1 MQAIQCATRDEWLQR
16 RRQGCGASEGAAIL
30 GIHPHLTALEVYLRK
45 IAEIPERE
53 QTPVMRRGLRLER
66 FVAQEYAEETGRELQ
81 KPPTLLIHP
90 EAPWCLASLDYWI
103 PGERV
108 VQIKTCDRWF
118 DGFGEPGTSEVPNH
132 YAVQVQ
138 QEMAVSGLPVAE
150 IALLRVASWDF
161 ARYTI
166 ERNDKLIAELLEAE
180 REFMGRVV
188 RRDPPLPDFTHPSTA
203 EILAMIEPREGET
216 VFLDDDAQ
224 TLADEYQA
232 LSGQE
237 REAKKR
243 REEIKARLTH
253 LLGQA
258 AVGELPDGRAIHR
271 KKIAVRGYTVQPRED
286 IRLSITKG

>member
-1 MQAIQCATRDEWLQR
+1 
-16 RRQGCGASEGAAIL
+16 
-30 GIHPHLTALEVYLRK
+30 
-45 IAEIPERE
+45 
-53 QTPVMRRGLRLER
+53 
-66 FVAQEYAEETGRELQ
+66 
-81 KPPTLLIHP
+81 
-90 EAPWCLASLDYWI
+90 
-103 PGERV
+103 
-108 VQIKTCDRWF
+108 
-118 DGFGEPGTSEVPNH
+118 
-132 YAVQVQ
+132 
-138 QEMAVSGLPVAE
+138 
-150 IALLRVASWDF
+150 
-161 ARYTI
+161 
-166 ERNDKLIAELLEAE
+166 
-180 REFMGRVV
+180 
-188 RRDPPLPDFTHPSTA
+188 
-203 EILAMIEPREGET
+203 MIEPREGET